1 MNFFNFLHFINPFNL
16 WNQLFPPP
24 PPPPPPQELVIELED
39 PQDFDSEDE
48 NLE

>member
-16 WNQLFPPP
+16 WNQLF